1 MSHHKKHTEPH
12 VGVALLIRK
21 NNKILLGYRIG
32 KHCGKR
38 WCCPGGHLEL
48 FEECEDCAIRETK
61 EETDLTIT
69 KIKYLAT
76 ANTMF
81 KEEQKHYVVIF
92 YIADWE
98 GGKVVNVEPD
108 QHSQWDWFT
117 LEEMKTIKM
126 APGLVQLLDKGVDIF
141 QTL

>member
-21 NNKILLGYRIG
+21 DNKILLGFRTG
-32 KHCGKR
+32 KHCGQR

-48 FEECEDCAIRETK
+48 FEEFEDCAIRETK

-69 KIKYLAT
+69 KVRYLAT
-76 ANTMF
+76 ENTFF
-81 KEEQKHYVVIF
+81 KEEQKHFVVIF

-98 GGKVVNVEPD
+98 GGCIVNTEPD
-108 QHSQWDWFT
+108 QHSEWAWFT
-117 LEEMKTIKM
+117 QKEMKTLKM
-126 APGLVQLLDKGVDIF
+126 APGLVQLMKKGVDIF
-141 QTL
+141 QPL